1 MKNKKRNTWLWVLG
15 WMFVF
20 PLPLTIL
27 LLRNKGGNSKIKYGA
42 IIGAWFVYALI
53 VVVGGASKTKKDDSK
68 DTQTVTKNKQKDT
81 EDVTLSLLDKS
92 EIRVK
97 VGQESKSRSITIDRP
112 MSSSFSVNEVQ
123 VVSEAPGIASVS
135 YRGANYGTTVIF
147 EIVGVSPGE
156 TYVYA
161 TSKDGA
167 IVSER
172 VKVIVPNPIEVSS
185 ITLSVKEECVLGE
198 TASVSVQVL
207 PEDADDT
214 SVAWIV
220 DNDSVVTINQK
231 GEIAAVGEG
240 TATITATAKNG
251 VSQSATVKV
260 DSSRR
265 VMSLTA
271 SYSRDDKNNIGNEW
285 SHVFQVNGALAG
297 RQFIVKN
304 GETIEFYAKFTESDG
319 DPDIGEVSKSYKV
332 TDKDFNDGFTVT
344 LDVYV
349 EENGGSN
356 RGKKAHFIVTYRFTI
371 PQ

>member
-1 MKNKKRNTWLWVLG
+1 MNNKKRNTWLWVLG

-27 LLRNKGGNSKIKYGA
+27 LLRNKASNLKIKYGA
-42 IIGAWFVYALI
+42 IIGAWLVYALI
-53 VVVGGASKTKKDDSK
+53 VVAGGASKTKNDDGK
-68 DTQTVTKNKQKDT
+68 DTQTLTKSKQKDT
-81 EDVTLSLLDKS
+81 EDIKLSLLDKS

-97 VGQESKSRSITIDRP
+97 VGQKSESRSVQIDRP
-112 MSSSFSVNEVQ
+112 ISSSFSAGEVQ
-123 VVSEAPGIASVS
+123 VVSETPEIVSVT

-147 EIVGVSPGE
+147 EIEGVSPGE
-156 TYVYA
+156 AYVYA

-167 IVSER
+167 IVSDR
-172 VKVIVPNPIEVSS
+172 VKVIVPAPIEVSN
-185 ITLSVKEECVLGE
+185 ITLSVQEECVLGE
-198 TASVSVQVL
+198 TVSASALVL
-207 PEDADDT
+207 PEDADDK
-214 SVAWIV
+214 SVVWAV

-231 GEIAAVGEG
+231 GEIVAVGEG
-240 TATITATAKNG
+240 IATITVSARNG
-251 VSQSATVKV
+251 VSQSAMVQV

-271 SYSRDDKNNIGNEW
+271 SYTRDDKYNIGNEW

-304 GETIEFYAKFTESDG
+304 GETFEFYAKFTESDG
-319 DPDIGEVSKSYKV
+319 DPDVGEVRKSYKV

-356 RGKKAHFIVTYRFTI
+356 RGKKAHFIVTYRFSI
-371 PQ
+371 P